1 MKLAAFTMAVPVAVL
16 YIIVLGV
23 VVGVGVTVQLLRDV
37 FRHLISRKLVT
48 CSWCGGTYVKGGSGH
63 KIRFCGWGQPTGS
76 HGICADCFKSELATI
91 NSQPKQLQ

>member
-1 MKLAAFTMAVPVAVL
+1 VKFISFIMAVPVAVV
-16 YIIVLGV
+16 YIIVLGIV
-23 VVGVGVTVQLLRDV
+23 VSIGVTAQLLRELL
-37 FRHLISRKLVT
+37 RGLRKRKLIT

-63 KIRFCGWGQPTGS
+63 RIRFCTWGQPTGS